1 MISELTKASIHLNNI
16 LESIDNPKTL
26 KDIQDLASTSSSLTK
41 KIDQMSSDM
50 GNIMK
55 NEELLDSL
63 KRVTIGLGK
72 LFDDIYP

>member
-1 MISELTKASIHLNNI
+1 MDVSTALTRCFDTGVRL
-16 LESIDNPKTL
+16 DP
-26 KDIQDLASTSSSLTK
+26 TSSSLTK

-55 NEELLDSL
+55 DEELLDSL